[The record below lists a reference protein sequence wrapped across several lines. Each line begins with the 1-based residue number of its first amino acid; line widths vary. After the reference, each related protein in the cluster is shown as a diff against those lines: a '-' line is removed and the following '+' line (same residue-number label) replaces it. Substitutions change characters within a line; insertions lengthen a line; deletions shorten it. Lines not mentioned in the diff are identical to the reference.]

1 VLGRYS
7 SSCKVKLTVQRAAP
21 PLAQMVGED
30 DDQLI
35 TPPSVVK
42 IITGQVGGNP
52 GLIHFHRSKFL
63 QFIV

>member
-52 GLIHFHRSKFL
+52 GLIPLS
-63 QFIV
+63 